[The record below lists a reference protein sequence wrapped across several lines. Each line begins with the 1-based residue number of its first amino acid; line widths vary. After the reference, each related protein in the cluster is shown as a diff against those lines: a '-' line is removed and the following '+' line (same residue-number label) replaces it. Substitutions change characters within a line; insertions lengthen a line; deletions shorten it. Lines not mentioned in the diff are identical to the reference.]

1 MKVLPPCP
9 GHAYGATE
17 GEENTSPGLG
27 EEPQGGASR
36 AYWVPRAFLS
46 ALALCSVLAAGCSSN
61 PTGNENAPDEDC
73 ETIGLLTVCG
83 ADTTRV
89 DTTGTGGM

>member
-9 GHAYGATE
+9 ATLYGTTE
-17 GEENTSPGLG
+17 GKENTSPDLG
-27 EEPQGGASR
+27 EEPQGRAPR
-36 AYWVPRAFLS
+36 AYRVPRALLS
-46 ALALCSVLAAGCSSN
+46 ALVLCSVLAAGCSSD
-61 PTGNENAPDEDC
+61 PTGNESATDEEC

-89 DTTGTGGM
+89 DTTGTGGT